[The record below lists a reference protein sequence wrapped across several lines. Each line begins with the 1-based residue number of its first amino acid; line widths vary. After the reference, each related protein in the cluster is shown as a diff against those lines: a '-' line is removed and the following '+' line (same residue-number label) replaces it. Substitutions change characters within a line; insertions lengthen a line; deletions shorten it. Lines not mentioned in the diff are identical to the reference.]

1 MGRPK
6 GSKVVPC
13 PKCGER
19 VVAVPGETGIC
30 THCQTKVKF
39 TQKLMKETAAT
50 KSAAPKK
57 TVRKA
62 LPATPKKVKAVAA
75 APKRRKTK

>member
-1 MGRPK
+1 
-6 GSKVVPC
+6 
-13 PKCGER
+13 
-19 VVAVPGETGIC
+19 
-30 THCQTKVKF
+30 
-39 TQKLMKETAAT
+39 MKETAAT